1 MKDVVEPL
9 STILGPFIHRLA
21 TMRSEQTAAT
31 VVFIQNRK
39 FRQAGR
45 SPNSCVGVR
54 AQVRA
59 QNVRTPFPDVA
70 ASEIR
75 RNQGQRPKGELVGA
89 DLVLAATRLAFG
101 QTHWL
106 GLDLPGAAFALVGGD
121 LAGGAAGIC
130 RTRLGGVLC

>member
-1 MKDVVEPL
+1 MENRVCAKHTRIFCFNVCVRKRELAVLQVEW
-9 STILGPFIHRLA
+9 H
-21 TMRSEQTAAT
+21 
-31 VVFIQNRK
+31 
-39 FRQAGR
+39 
-45 SPNSCVGVR
+45 CVYPCVR

>member
-1 MKDVVEPL
+1 MAFRVPGEFSDVFVG
-9 STILGPFIHRLA
+9 SVHS
-21 TMRSEQTAAT
+21 M
-31 VVFIQNRK
+31 
-39 FRQAGR
+39 
-45 SPNSCVGVR
+45 SCVLGC
-54 AQVRA
+54 
-59 QNVRTPFPDVA
+59 
-70 ASEIR
+70 
-75 RNQGQRPKGELVGA
+75 QRELVGA